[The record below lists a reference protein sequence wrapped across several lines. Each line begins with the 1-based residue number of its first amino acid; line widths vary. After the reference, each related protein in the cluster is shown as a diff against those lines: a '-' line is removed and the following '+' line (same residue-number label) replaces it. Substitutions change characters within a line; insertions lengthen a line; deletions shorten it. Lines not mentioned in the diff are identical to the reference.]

1 MEKYIGIVGM
11 FVMLGIA
18 YLICKKEDRKH
29 INMRVVIAGIALQ
42 LIFAL
47 IILKTPASVAFD
59 YANDA
64 VMALLGYTNK
74 GSEFIF
80 GQMMDFNKS
89 GFIFAVQVLPTII
102 FFSSLMTVL
111 YYLGIMQ
118 MIVNV
123 VAKSMV
129 KTLKTS
135 GSETLSAAA
144 NIFVGQTEAPLV
156 IKPFV
161 EKMTKSELMAVMTGG
176 MATVAGGVMAS
187 YVGLLRNDI
196 PTIAGHLMA
205 ASVMSAPAALVMA
218 KIMVPET
225 EISETAGETVVLESE
240 KMDANIIDAA
250 ARGAGEG
257 LTLAL
262 NVAAMLLAFIAL
274 IAMVNGILGGITE
287 ALGMTRLSL
296 EMIFGW
302 VFAPLAFLMG
312 VPWADAAAIGS
323 LLGEKTMINEFVA
336 YSHLAN
342 MLNGSEGTVIS
353 QRSAIIATYALCG
366 FSNLSSIAIQI
377 GGIGGIAPSRR
388 GDLAQLGIRA
398 VIAGSLACFMTATI
412 AGMLVN
418 EEKPVKTK
426 PPVKQEQVVPGTTA
440 ESPGASPEAST
451 SAAPES
457 LSETQPSTEASAP

>member
-1 MEKYIGIVGM
+1 MVDKFIGILGM
-11 FVMLGIA
+11 LVMFGIA
-18 YLICKKEDRKH
+18 MALCKPKDWKH
-29 INMRVVIAGIALQ
+29 INLRVVIGGTLMQ
-42 LIFAL
+42 LLFAFL
-47 IILKTPASVAFD
+47 ILKTPVNKLFD
-59 YANDA
+59 YANTA
-64 VMALLGYTNK
+64 VNELLNFTNQ
-74 GSEFIF
+74 G
-80 GQMMDFNKS
+80 S
-89 GFIFAVQVLPTII
+89 GFIFGSMMNMEANGFIFAFQVLPTII

-118 MIVNV
+118 LIVNV
-123 VAKSMV
+123 VAKAMV

-187 YVGLLRNDI
+187 YVGLLRGDI
-196 PTIAGHLMA
+196 PGIAGHLMA

-225 EISETAGETVVLESE
+225 EESETAGENVQLATE
-240 KMDANIIDAA
+240 KMDANVIDAA

-274 IAMVNGILGGITE
+274 IAMLNGFIGFAGGLAGLE
-287 ALGMTRLSL
+287 GLSL
-296 EMIFGW
+296 EKIFGW
-302 VFAPLAFLMG
+302 IFAPMAFLMG
-312 VPWADAAAIGS
+312 VPWQDATTIGA

-336 YSHLAN
+336 YSHLAQIVKPDSGIV
-342 MLNGSEGTVIS
+342 LAD
-353 QRSAIIATYALCG
+353 RSKVIATYALCG

-388 GDLAQLGIRA
+388 GELAQLGIRA
-398 VIAGSLACFMTATI
+398 VIAGSLACFMTAAI
-412 AGMLVN
+412 AGML
-418 EEKPVKTK
+418 
-426 PPVKQEQVVPGTTA
+426 
-440 ESPGASPEAST
+440 
-451 SAAPES
+451 
-457 LSETQPSTEASAP
+457 L

>member
-1 MEKYIGIVGM
+1 MDKLVGVLGL

-18 YLICKKEDRKH
+18 FLFCKPEHRKH
-29 INMRVVIAGIALQ
+29 INLRIVIGGILLQ
-42 LIFAL
+42 IIFAIL
-47 IILKTPASVAFD
+47 ILKTPVKILFT

-64 VMALLGYTNK
+64 VSALLSFTNK

-80 GQMMDFNKS
+80 GSMMNMDSN

-102 FFSSLMTVL
+102 FFSSLMTVF

-118 MIVNV
+118 IIVNII
-123 VAKSMV
+123 AKFMV

-161 EKMTKSELMAVMTGG
+161 AKMTQSELMAVMVGG

-187 YVGLLRNDI
+187 YVGLLQRDI

-218 KIMVPET
+218 KIMIPET
-225 EISETAGETVVLESE
+225 EVSETAGENVKLSTEQI
-240 KMDANIIDAA
+240 DANVIDAA

-274 IAMVNGILGGITE
+274 IAMLNGVIGFVG
-287 ALGMTRLSL
+287 AKLGMPSLSL

-302 VFAPLAFLMG
+302 IFSPLAFLMG
-312 VPWADAAAIGS
+312 VPWEDATKIGA

-336 YSHLAN
+336 YSHLAE
-342 MLNGSEGTVIS
+342 MIKPDSGIVLSEKS
-353 QRSAIIATYALCG
+353 KIIATYALCG

-377 GGIGGIAPSRR
+377 GGIGGIAPNRR
-388 GDLAQLGIRA
+388 GDLARLGIRA

-412 AGMLVN
+412 AGILWTP
-418 EEKPVKTK
+418 E
-426 PPVKQEQVVPGTTA
+426 TA
-440 ESPGASPEAST
+440 PAATPAEAPTIS
-451 SAAPES
+451 APE
-457 LSETQPSTEASAP
+457 TP

>member
-1 MEKYIGIVGM
+1 MDKLVGVLGL

-18 YLICKKEDRKH
+18 FLFCKPEHRKH
-29 INMRVVIAGIALQ
+29 INLRIVIGGTLLQ
-42 LIFAL
+42 VIFAIL
-47 IILKTPASVAFD
+47 ILKTPVKVLFT

-64 VMALLGYTNK
+64 VTSLLGFTNK

-80 GQMMDFNKS
+80 GSMMNIDNN
-89 GFIFAVQVLPTII
+89 GFIFAFQVLPTII

-118 MIVNV
+118 IIVNV
-123 VAKSMV
+123 IAKFMV

-161 EKMTKSELMAVMTGG
+161 GKMTNSELMAVMVGG

-187 YVGLLRNDI
+187 YVGLLQRDI
-196 PTIAGHLMA
+196 PSIAGHLMA

-218 KIMVPET
+218 KIMIPET
-225 EISETAGETVVLESE
+225 EVSETAGENVNLSTEQI
-240 KMDANIIDAA
+240 DANVIDAA

-262 NVAAMLLAFIAL
+262 NVAAMLLAFIAI
-274 IAMVNGILGGITE
+274 IAMINGIIGFVGSQ
-287 ALGMTRLSL
+287 LGMDNLSL

-302 VFAPLAFLMG
+302 VFSPLAFLMG
-312 VPWADAAAIGS
+312 VPWEDATKIGA

-336 YSHLAN
+336 YAHLAEMVKPESGA
-342 MLNGSEGTVIS
+342 MLSEKS
-353 QRSAIIATYALCG
+353 EIIATYALCG

-377 GGIGGIAPSRR
+377 GGIGGIAPNRR
-388 GDLAQLGIRA
+388 GDLARLGIRA

-412 AGMLVN
+412 AGILWTP
-418 EEKPVKTK
+418 E
-426 PPVKQEQVVPGTTA
+426 TA
-440 ESPGASPEAST
+440 PAAEIPAAPAVS
-451 SAAPES
+451 APES
-457 LSETQPSTEASAP
+457 P

>member
-1 MEKYIGIVGM
+1 MQEKIIGVIGL
-11 FVMLGIA
+11 FVMLGMAI
-18 YLICKKEDRKH
+18 LICKPAHRKQ
-29 INMRVVIAGIALQ
+29 INLRIVIGGTLMQ
-42 LIFAL
+42 LVFAFL
-47 IILKTPASVAFD
+47 ILKTPVNRLFSW
-59 YANDA
+59 ANDA
-64 VMALLGYTNK
+64 IGALLGFTNK

-80 GQMMDFNKS
+80 GSLMNMENN

-111 YYLGIMQ
+111 YYLGVMQ
-118 MIVNV
+118 AIINV
-123 VAKSMV
+123 VAKAMS
-129 KTLKTS
+129 KTMKTS

-161 EKMTKSELMAVMTGG
+161 STMTNSELMAVMTGG

-187 YVGLLRNDI
+187 YVGLLRGDI
-196 PTIAGHLMA
+196 PTIAGHLLA

-225 EISETAGETVVLESE
+225 EKSATAGENVSLEVE
-240 KMDANIIDAA
+240 KIDANVIDAA

-274 IAMVNGILGGITE
+274 IAMGNAMIGWVGGLVGIEG
-287 ALGMTRLSL
+287 LSL
-296 EMIFGW
+296 EKIFGW

-312 VPWADAAAIGS
+312 VPWSDAQTIGT
-323 LLGEKTMINEFVA
+323 LLGEKTILNEFVA
-336 YSHLAN
+336 YSHLAE
-342 MLNGSEGTVIS
+342 MLKEGSGVEL
-353 QRSAIIATYALCG
+353 QERSKIIVTYALCG

-377 GGIGGIAPSRR
+377 GGIGGIAPERR
-388 GDLAQLGIRA
+388 GDLARLGIRA

-412 AGMLVN
+412 AGILI
-418 EEKPVKTK
+418 
-426 PPVKQEQVVPGTTA
+426 
-440 ESPGASPEAST
+440 
-451 SAAPES
+451 
-457 LSETQPSTEASAP
+457 

>member
-1 MEKYIGIVGM
+1 MDKLVGILGL

-18 YLICKKEDRKH
+18 FLFCKPEHRKS
-29 INMRVVIAGIALQ
+29 INLRVVIGGILLQ
-42 LIFAL
+42 LTFAL
-47 IILKTPASVAFD
+47 LILKTPVKILFT

-64 VMALLGYTNK
+64 VNALLGFTNK
-74 GSEFIF
+74 GSGFIF
-80 GQMMDFNKS
+80 GSMMDMSGN

-111 YYLGIMQ
+111 YYLGVMQ
-118 MIVNV
+118 FIVNI
-123 VAKSMV
+123 VAKVMV

-161 EKMTKSELMAVMTGG
+161 EKMTQSELMAIMVGG

-187 YVGLLRNDI
+187 YVGLLKNDI

-205 ASVMSAPAALVMA
+205 ASVMSAPAALVIA

-225 EISETAGETVVLESE
+225 EESETAGESVELANE
-240 KMDANIIDAA
+240 KLDANVIDAA

-274 IAMVNGILGGITE
+274 IAMLNGLIGVIGGVIGIE
-287 ALGMTRLSL
+287 ALSL
-296 EMIFGW
+296 EKIFGW
-302 VFAPLAFLMG
+302 IFAPLAFLMG
-312 VPWADAAAIGS
+312 VPWEDCTKIGA

-336 YSHLAN
+336 YSHLAE
-342 MLNGSEGTVIS
+342 MVKPGSAEVLS
-353 QRSAIIATYALCG
+353 EKSEIIATYALCG

-377 GGIGGIAPSRR
+377 GGIGGIAPNRR
-388 GDLAQLGIRA
+388 GDLARLGIRA
-398 VIAGSLACFMTATI
+398 VIGGSLACFMTATI
-412 AGMLVN
+412 AGLLW
-418 EEKPVKTK
+418 
-426 PPVKQEQVVPGTTA
+426 
-440 ESPGASPEAST
+440 SPETAPAAEVTPST
-451 SAAPES
+451 AITAPE
-457 LSETQPSTEASAP
+457 TP

>member
-1 MEKYIGIVGM
+1 MDRLVGVLGL

-18 YLICKKEDRKH
+18 FLFCKPEHRKH
-29 INMRVVIAGIALQ
+29 INLRVVVIGTLLQ
-42 LIFAL
+42 VVFAL
-47 IILKTPASVAFD
+47 LILKTPVKIVFS

-64 VMALLGYTNK
+64 VTSLLGFTNK

-80 GQMMDFNKS
+80 GSMMNLDTN
-89 GFIFAVQVLPTII
+89 GFIFAFQVLPTII
-102 FFSSLMTVL
+102 FFSSLMTVF

-118 MIVNV
+118 VIVNV
-123 VAKSMV
+123 IAKFMV

-161 EKMTKSELMAVMTGG
+161 EKMTQSELMAVMVGG

-187 YVGLLRNDI
+187 YVGLLQRDI
-196 PTIAGHLMA
+196 PSIAGHLMA

-218 KIMVPET
+218 KIMIPET
-225 EISETAGETVVLESE
+225 EISETAGENVELSTEQI
-240 KMDANIIDAA
+240 DANVIDAA

-274 IAMVNGILGGITE
+274 IAMLNGLIGFVGSK
-287 ALGMTRLSL
+287 LGMPSLSL

-302 VFAPLAFLMG
+302 AFSPLAFLMG
-312 VPWADAAAIGS
+312 VPWEDATKIGA

-336 YSHLAN
+336 YSHLAQ
-342 MLNGSEGTVIS
+342 MIKPDSGIILSEKS
-353 QRSAIIATYALCG
+353 EIIATYALCG

-377 GGIGGIAPSRR
+377 GGIGGIAPNRR
-388 GDLAQLGIRA
+388 GDLARLGIRA

-412 AGMLVN
+412 AGLLW
-418 EEKPVKTK
+418 T
-426 PPVKQEQVVPGTTA
+426 
-440 ESPGASPEAST
+440 PEA
-451 SAAPES
+451 P
-457 LSETQPSTEASAP
+457 ASAPAETPAVSAPEIP

>member
-1 MEKYIGIVGM
+1 MDKLVGVLGL

-18 YLICKKEDRKH
+18 FLFCKPEHRKH
-29 INMRVVIAGIALQ
+29 INLRVVIGGTLLQ
-42 LIFAL
+42 LAFAIL
-47 IILKTPASVAFD
+47 ILKTPVKILFT

-64 VMALLGYTNK
+64 VTSLLGFTNK

-80 GQMMDFNKS
+80 GPMMNIESS

-102 FFSSLMTVL
+102 FFSSLMTVF

-118 MIVNV
+118 FIVNII
-123 VAKSMV
+123 AKFMV

-161 EKMTKSELMAVMTGG
+161 EKMTQSELMAVMVGG

-187 YVGLLRNDI
+187 YVGLLQRDI
-196 PTIAGHLMA
+196 PSIAGHLMA

-218 KIMVPET
+218 KIMIPET
-225 EISETAGETVVLESE
+225 EVSETAGENVELSTEQI
-240 KMDANIIDAA
+240 DANVIDAA

-262 NVAAMLLAFIAL
+262 NVAAMLLAFIAI
-274 IAMVNGILGGITE
+274 IAMINGIIGFVG
-287 ALGMTRLSL
+287 AKLGMPNLSL
-296 EMIFGW
+296 EMVFGW
-302 VFAPLAFLMG
+302 LFSPLAFLMG
-312 VPWADAAAIGS
+312 VPWEDATKIGA

-336 YSHLAN
+336 YSHLAQ
-342 MLNGSEGTVIS
+342 MVKPDSGIVLSEKS
-353 QRSAIIATYALCG
+353 EIIATYALCG

-377 GGIGGIAPSRR
+377 GGIGGIAPNRR
-388 GDLAQLGIRA
+388 GDLARLGIRA

-412 AGMLVN
+412 AGILWTP
-418 EEKPVKTK
+418 E
-426 PPVKQEQVVPGTTA
+426 TA
-440 ESPGASPEAST
+440 PASEIPESPAVS
-451 SAAPES
+451 APE
-457 LSETQPSTEASAP
+457 TP